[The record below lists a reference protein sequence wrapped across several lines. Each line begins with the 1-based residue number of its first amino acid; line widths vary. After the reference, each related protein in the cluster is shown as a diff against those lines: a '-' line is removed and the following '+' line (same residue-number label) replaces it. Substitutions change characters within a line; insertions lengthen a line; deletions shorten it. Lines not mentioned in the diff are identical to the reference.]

1 MKLYT
6 NLNTLLVF
14 YFTAGIIISLEP
26 FHFSMQSVHLVFS
39 RVHHFLLGLSFLTL
53 HFLNSHCCP
62 NRKLHPQAQELM
74 FITYPLCCF
83 SSPGVIVRDALKG
96 SLQQHPTFG
105 IVRAEHQK

>member
-1 MKLYT
+1 MKLYI

-53 HFLNSHCCP
+53 HFLHSHCCP
-62 NRKLHPQAQELM
+62 NRKLHPQAQDVYNIPSLL
-74 FITYPLCCF
+74 FFKSRCNDLCTLL
-83 SSPGVIVRDALKG
+83 SGMP
-96 SLQQHPTFG
+96 
-105 IVRAEHQK
+105 